1 MNLRPPCRSA
11 RRWRWAMCRA
21 RLLRRRW
28 YAALVSGILRSLT
41 PQHLLPAKLLQA
53 LNDALQERK
62 LDSQYVTMLIAL
74 WDDADSTLRVANAA
88 SVQPLLVTR
97 SDSPTDAL
105 QVKAIDAQGFAL
117 GWFPNT
123 TYDEIVVQTQPGD
136 LVIFCSDGITDATN
150 SQGEMFGNER
160 LGRIACPSPQCSRE
174 RTAGGGCDPRG
185 GSYVPRRHGA
195 LRR

>member
-1 MNLRPPCRSA
+1 M
-11 RRWRWAMCRA
+11 
-21 RLLRRRW
+21 

-123 TYDEIVVQTQPGD
+123 TYDEVVVQTQPGD

-160 LGRIACPSPQCSRE
+160 LAELLAHHPSAHESAQQAVDAILE
-174 RTAGGGCDPRG
+174 AVHTFRG
-185 GSYVPRRHGA
+185 GTEHFDDETIVVLKVNS
-195 LRR
+195 L